1 MFYYNTKRRVP
12 KEDVRVNYSV
22 FWTVD
27 DKECYVFNIV
37 SGNHFPWHVVRS
49 RINDCTV
56 IGWPRNNDW
65 SVVEALEDI
74 NSLWPRWKKN
84 TIWSISIYA
93 EPETFL

>member
-1 MFYYNTKRRVP
+1 VP

-37 SGNHFPWHVVRS
+37 SGNHLPWHAVRS
-49 RINDCTV
+49 RINDCIV

-65 SVVEALEDI
+65 SVVEALKDI
-74 NSLWPRWKKN
+74 NSLWPRWKKKIEYPFGHIHLCR
-84 TIWSISIYA
+84 T
-93 EPETFL
+93 